1 MEKSKNKNYHYKLS
15 DDDNKPKCA
24 LCDAACSY
32 YCNMNDLYYCE
43 KHVIGHDENE
53 SWLFNTQWFYPL
65 TLDDNFRNQCIEKI
79 ALKISEENIPANET
93 SIEQIQYLQKF
104 AISLG
109 VDISN
114 TEEVVNEAFLYIA
127 MKNAKDIDPLTKGD
141 EFGAGFS

>member
-1 MEKSKNKNYHYKLS
+1 M
-15 DDDNKPKCA
+15 
-24 LCDAACSY
+24 
-32 YCNMNDLYYCE
+32 
-43 KHVIGHDENE
+43 
-53 SWLFNTQWFYPL
+53 
-65 TLDDNFRNQCIEKI
+65 DDNFRNQCIEKI
-79 ALKISEENIPANET
+79 SLKISEENIPTDET
-93 SIEQIQYLQKF
+93 PAEQIEYLQKF

>member
-1 MEKSKNKNYHYKLS
+1 MNSKNYHYKLS
-15 DDDNKPKCA
+15 HDDPKPKCA
-24 LCDAACSY
+24 LCADFCSY

-43 KHVIGHDENE
+43 KHVVGHDENE
-53 SWLFNTQWFYPL
+53 SWLFNTQWFYL
-65 TLDDNFRNQCIEKI
+65 LMLDDNFRNQCIEKI
-79 ALKISEENIPANET
+79 ALKITEESKSTDDPSSETID
-93 SIEQIQYLQKF
+93 YLQKF

>member
-1 MEKSKNKNYHYKLS
+1 M
-15 DDDNKPKCA
+15 
-24 LCDAACSY
+24 
-32 YCNMNDLYYCE
+32 
-43 KHVIGHDENE
+43 
-53 SWLFNTQWFYPL
+53 
-65 TLDDNFRNQCIEKI
+65 LDDNFRNQCIEKI
-79 ALKISEENIPANET
+79 ALKISEENISTDET
-93 SIEQIQYLQKF
+93 SLDRIEYLQKF

>member
-1 MEKSKNKNYHYKLS
+1 M
-15 DDDNKPKCA
+15 
-24 LCDAACSY
+24 
-32 YCNMNDLYYCE
+32 
-43 KHVIGHDENE
+43 
-53 SWLFNTQWFYPL
+53 
-65 TLDDNFRNQCIEKI
+65 LDDNFRNQCIEKI
-79 ALKISEENIPANET
+79 ALKITEEHMSVDNPSSET
-93 SIEQIQYLQKF
+93 MDYLQKF

>member
-1 MEKSKNKNYHYKLS
+1 
-15 DDDNKPKCA
+15 
-24 LCDAACSY
+24 
-32 YCNMNDLYYCE
+32 MND
-43 KHVIGHDENE
+43 D
-53 SWLFNTQWFYPL
+53 
-65 TLDDNFRNQCIEKI
+65 FRNQCIEKI
-79 ALKISEENIPANET
+79 ALKITEEKISMDDTSSEI
-93 SIEQIQYLQKF
+93 IDYLQKF